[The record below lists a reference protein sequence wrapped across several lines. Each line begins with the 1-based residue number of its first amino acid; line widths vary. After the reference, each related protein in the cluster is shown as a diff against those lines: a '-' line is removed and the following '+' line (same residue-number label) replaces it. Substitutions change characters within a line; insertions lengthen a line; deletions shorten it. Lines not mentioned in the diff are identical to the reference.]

1 MTKLLAIYFVSENK
15 LKVYLYRKVKGFF
28 KKLKKLK
35 KKPQTYI

>member
-15 LKVYLYRKVKGFF
+15 LKVYLNRKVKGFLKI
-28 KKLKKLK
+28 KKIK